1 MPAGVISITVS
12 AVGAAGGDCTGAS
25 TAEGGEGASIEANLP
40 VVPGEQ
46 LIVIVGAPGGA
57 CNGED
62 GGAGGSGGGGS
73 GGSGTSHGAAGGGG
87 ASEIGFATPSPAGDG
102 VLLAAGGGG
111 GATGGRNGGDA
122 GSAGVPM
129 GLILLGD
136 SFGGG
141 AGLADQGGSGGA
153 SSGGVA
159 GGDGTFGIGGDGGG
173 GGVEAG
179 GGGGGGGYF
188 GGGGGGGHNYAG
200 SGGGG
205 SSFAVAGASIVSAA
219 SPTTD
224 PASVQITYPLP
235 TAHLSASALH
245 FNPIARG
252 TLSAAKILTVKN
264 QGSASLIISG
274 VLLGGADP
282 DDYIVNDRCEE
293 PVAPG
298 ASCRIGVRFAPQAK
312 GRRSATLQLLAN
324 VTSPVVALSSSSA
337 GRRRHSRRR

>member
-1 MPAGVISITVS
+1 
-12 AVGAAGGDCTGAS
+12 
-25 TAEGGEGASIEANLP
+25 
-40 VVPGEQ
+40 
-46 LIVIVGAPGGA
+46 
-57 CNGED
+57 
-62 GGAGGSGGGGS
+62 
-73 GGSGTSHGAAGGGG
+73 
-87 ASEIGFATPSPAGDG
+87 
-102 VLLAAGGGG
+102 
-111 GATGGRNGGDA
+111 
-122 GSAGVPM
+122 M

-282 DDYIVNDRCEE
+282 DDYIVNDQLR
-293 PVAPG
+293 G
-298 ASCRIGVRFAPQAK
+298 ARGAGRELQD
-312 GRRSATLQLLAN
+312 RRSLRTTGEGPAFGDAAVARQRDLARGRA
-324 VTSPVVALSSSSA
+324 VQFKRRPAPPQPAALTVPARPLTDPALRSA
-337 GRRRHSRRR
+337 GGRLRAASQARADPCDGSVRSQAQPARTPRRRASP